1 MSEPNRM
8 SRRSFIALV
17 TAGFGA
23 LVTAVVGIPA
33 IAYLLDP
40 ALKTRKTD
48 AWIPLR
54 RLDEYPVGTPT
65 PFSFTR
71 SQRNGWE
78 TTFNVY
84 GGFVLRRSEA
94 PEDLVVLSSRCTHL
108 SCRVNWDEAQR
119 AYVCPCHDAKF
130 GVLGEVLSGPPPR
143 PLDPF
148 EYRLTADGV
157 LEIRLVEG

>member
-8 SRRSFIALV
+8 SRREFITLF
-17 TAGFGA
+17 TAAFGA
-23 LVTAVVGIPA
+23 LVAAVVGIPA
-33 IAYLLDP
+33 VGYLLDP

-48 AWIPLR
+48 AWIALR
-54 RLDEYPVGTPT
+54 KLEEYPVGVPT

-78 TTFNVY
+78 TTFTVY
-84 GGFVLRRSEA
+84 GGFVLRHSET
-94 PEDLVVLSSRCTHL
+94 PEDMVVISSKCTHL
-108 SCRVNWDEAQR
+108 SCRVSWAEEQQ

-130 GVLGEVLSGPPPR
+130 GKLGEVLDGPPPR
-143 PLDPF
+143 PLDTF
-148 EYRLTADGV
+148 EFRLTENV